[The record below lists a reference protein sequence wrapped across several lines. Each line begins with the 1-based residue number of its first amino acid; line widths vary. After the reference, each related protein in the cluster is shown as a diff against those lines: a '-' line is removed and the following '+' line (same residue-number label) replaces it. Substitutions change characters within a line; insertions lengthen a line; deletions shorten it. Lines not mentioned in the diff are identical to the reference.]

1 MSSFWESFY
10 VIFCTLFKRLI
21 NESLTLFLFFQM
33 PVLNASSSQGA
44 SAGASASA
52 SASAGATSSQGGP
65 SSASSRGKF
74 EKKCTKV

>member
-44 SAGASASA
+44 SAGA
-52 SASAGATSSQGGP
+52 TSSQGG
-65 SSASSRGKF
+65 ASSRGKF
-74 EKKCTKV
+74 EKKCTKGQLNSE

>member
-52 SASAGATSSQGGP
+52 SAGATSSQGGP